1 MNQKQIKDMVKILLQ
16 ELEKRKEAGQTDPDL
31 NLNNIRKLFESMF
44 TDLEMSNFSDLLV
57 KQFAEKEI
65 LQKLLL
71 SKYLELKRMEKSSI
85 KDVFNQKLK
94 DLDAKRA
101 EIGEDKYERVF

>member
-1 MNQKQIKDMVKILLQ
+1 MVKILLQ

-65 LQKLLL
+65 L
-71 SKYLELKRMEKSSI
+71 
-85 KDVFNQKLK
+85 
-94 DLDAKRA
+94 
-101 EIGEDKYERVF
+101 

>member
-1 MNQKQIKDMVKILLQ
+1 
-16 ELEKRKEAGQTDPDL
+16 
-31 NLNNIRKLFESMF
+31 
-44 TDLEMSNFSDLLV
+44 
-57 KQFAEKEI
+57 
-65 LQKLLL
+65 
-71 SKYLELKRMEKSSI
+71 MEKSSI